1 MEIINSNKV
10 GAVSEKSVKKFEFQI
25 GALLPK
31 EYRTF
36 LLKHNGGEPVPSDF
50 KLGEDDISGLHHI
63 YGIFEQDN
71 HRDILNNYNVFKG
84 RIKKELLPIADD
96 SFGNQICIGIKNKYI
111 GKIYFWDHEFDGS
124 FFKSKAITLIANSFN
139 NFLDSLFEYVD
150 PDESVLSRVIRLG
163 DITELSNLIDNGL
176 NIEEIDEH
184 GRTIIER
191 CAIKGDDQMIEYL
204 FELGAQLKTSLEL
217 AENNA
222 KYFESHL
229 TTVRLLKN
237 LSSKK

>member
-1 MEIINSNKV
+1 MKIVDSNKF
-10 GAVSEKSVKKFEFQI
+10 GALTEDAVKKLEFQI

-31 EYRTF
+31 EYRAF
-36 LLKHNGGEPVPSDF
+36 LLKHNGGKPASSDF
-50 KLGEDDISGLHHI
+50 KLGEGDITGLHHI

-71 HRDILNNYNVFKG
+71 HSNILNNYNVFKG
-84 RIKKELLPIADD
+84 RIKKELLPFADD

-139 NFLDSLFEYVD
+139 DFLDSLFEYVD

-163 DITELSNLIDNGL
+163 DIAELSNLIENGL
-176 NIEEIDEH
+176 NIEATDEH

-191 CAIKGDDQMIEYL
+191 STIEGHDQMIEYL

-217 AENNA
+217 AEKNA

-229 TTVRLLKN
+229 TTVRLLKK

>member
-1 MEIINSNKV
+1 MKIVGSNKF
-10 GAVSEKSVKKFEFQI
+10 GALTEDAVKKLEFQI

-31 EYRTF
+31 EYKTF
-36 LLKHNGGEPVPSDF
+36 LLKRNGGEPVPSDF
-50 KLGEDDISGLHHI
+50 KLGEDDITGLHHI

-96 SFGNQICIGIKNKYI
+96 SFGNQICIGIKNKYV
-111 GKIYFWDHEFDGS
+111 GKIYFWDHEFEGS

-139 NFLDSLFEYVD
+139 DFLESLFEYVD
-150 PDESVLSRVIRLG
+150 PGESVLSRVIRLG
-163 DITELSNLIDNGL
+163 DIAELSNLIENGL
-176 NIEEIDEH
+176 NIEATDEH
-184 GRTIIER
+184 GRAIIER
-191 CAIKGDDQMIEYL
+191 STIEGHDQMIEYL

-217 AENNA
+217 AEKNA

-229 TTVRLLKN
+229 TTVRLLKK
-237 LSSKK
+237 LSIKK

>member
-1 MEIINSNKV
+1 MKIVDSNKF
-10 GAVSEKSVKKFEFQI
+10 GALTEDAVKKLEFQI
-25 GALLPK
+25 GTLLPK
-31 EYRTF
+31 EYRAF

-50 KLGEDDISGLHHI
+50 KLGEDDITGLHHI

-96 SFGNQICIGIKNKYI
+96 SFGNQICIGIKNKYV
-111 GKIYFWDHEFDGS
+111 GKIYFWDHEFEGS

-139 NFLDSLFEYVD
+139 DFLESLFQYVD

-163 DITELSNLIDNGL
+163 DIAELSNLIENGL
-176 NIEEIDEH
+176 NIEATDEH

-191 CAIKGDDQMIEYL
+191 STIEGHDQMIEYL

-217 AENNA
+217 AEKNA

-229 TTVRLLKN
+229 KTVRLLKN